1 MKVEI
6 LLPDITDLAT
16 KTRFDEQGLVTTIKF
31 EAKIHP
37 GSLARILN
45 LQRQGAPLLAIISSP
60 PATMDLDVHDAPTQA
75 RLPAEK
81 EAEV

>member
-1 MKVEI
+1 VKVEI

-31 EAKIHP
+31 EVKIHP
-37 GSLARILN
+37 ASLARILN

-60 PATMDLDVHDAPTQA
+60 QATLDLNIQDEPAQA
-75 RLPAEK
+75 TLAEK
-81 EAEV
+81 EAQL